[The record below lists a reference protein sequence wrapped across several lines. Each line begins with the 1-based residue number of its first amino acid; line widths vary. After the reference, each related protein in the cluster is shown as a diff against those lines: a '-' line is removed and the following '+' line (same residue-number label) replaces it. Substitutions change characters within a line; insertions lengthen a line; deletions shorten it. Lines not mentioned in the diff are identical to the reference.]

1 MLQEARDVGVI
12 IKYYPDGSLF
22 VIMFSDGTGTVYYP
36 SGRIAITISAVGT
49 YGDFVMLS
57 IGNNH
62 YRRYVAISMYD
73 HTREKCR

>member
-36 SGRIAITISAVGT
+36 SGRIAITISAVGKHRPPL
-49 YGDFVMLS
+49 GFDIDWS
-57 IGNNH
+57 IAAKIL
-62 YRRYVAISMYD
+62 Y
-73 HTREKCR
+73 